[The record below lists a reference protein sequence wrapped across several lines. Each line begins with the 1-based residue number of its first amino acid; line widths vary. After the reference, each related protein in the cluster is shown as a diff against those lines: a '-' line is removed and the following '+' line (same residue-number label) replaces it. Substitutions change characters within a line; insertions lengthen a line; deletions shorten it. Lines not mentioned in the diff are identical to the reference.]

1 MYSGSFPFI
10 PFRKSLALTAC
21 SSSTTTYATNL
32 LLPPS
37 SSLAT
42 TTHSLTPD
50 CSLSA
55 ASTSPNSIRYPL
67 TFTCSSLLP
76 TYSISPPSLYR
87 HTSPVRY
94 NLSPPSTPYG
104 FGTNRS
110 AVNSGLL
117 KYPRASPSPPMY
129 SSPATP
135 TGTTPIRS
143 STTYAVVLLIGP
155 PIPTVRAPSFT
166 SSTSP
171 LVANVVLSVGPYTCN
186 SLFGL
191 PFSITSLTLF
201 TSTAS
206 PPNSTLPTPWYA
218 SGRSRAISLN
228 SAVVMNSTL
237 IPVCSIFSA

>member
-10 PFRKSLALTAC
+10 PFRNSLPLTSAP
-21 SSSTTTYATNL
+21 SSFTTYPTNL

-42 TTHSLTPD
+42 TTHSLTPA

-55 ASTSPNSIRYPL
+55 ASTSPNSMRYPL

-76 TYSISPPSLYR
+76 TYSICPSLLYR

-94 NLSPPSTPYG
+94 NRSPPDSLYG

-117 KYPRASPSPPMY
+117 KYPRANPSLPMY

-135 TGTTPIRS
+135 TGATPRLSSSTYAVQLLIGTPIGMLRS
-143 STTYAVVLLIGP
+143 ST
-155 PIPTVRAPSFT
+155 S
-166 SSTSP
+166 
-171 LVANVVLSVGPYTCN
+171 
-186 SLFGL
+186 
-191 PFSITSLTLF
+191 
-201 TSTAS
+201 
-206 PPNSTLPTPWYA
+206 
-218 SGRSRAISLN
+218 
-228 SAVVMNSTL
+228 
-237 IPVCSIFSA
+237 